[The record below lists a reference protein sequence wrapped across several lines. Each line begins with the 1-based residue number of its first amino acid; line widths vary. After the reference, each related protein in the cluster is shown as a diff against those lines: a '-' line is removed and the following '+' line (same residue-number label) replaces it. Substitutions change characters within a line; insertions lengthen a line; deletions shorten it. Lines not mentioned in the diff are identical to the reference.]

1 MEGYR
6 ISEVSSRTG
15 FSTPTLRYYE
25 QIGLIPEPER
35 TRSGYR
41 VFTDRHLRI
50 LEFVS
55 RTKRLGL
62 PLEEIRTLAE
72 AWDRLDCH
80 ATHDQLLSLIESKL
94 AEVRHR
100 IGDLVRLREQ
110 LEDVHADLSG
120 HSAPAQCGPGCG
132 CDIEV
137 RRLELDI
144 PAELTVVS
152 TRHEAR

>member
-6 ISEVSSRTG
+6 ISEVASRTG

-25 QIGLIPEPER
+25 QIGLIPVLER

-41 VFTDRHLRI
+41 VFTDRHLRL
-50 LEFVS
+50 LEFIS
-55 RTKRLGL
+55 RAKRLGL

-72 AWDRLDCH
+72 AWDRMDCR
-80 ATHDQLLSLIESKL
+80 ATHDQLLALIESKL
-94 AEVRHR
+94 TEVRHR

-110 LEDVHADLSG
+110 LEDVHAELSG
-120 HSAPAQCGPGCG
+120 HAAPARCGTGCG

-137 RRLELDI
+137 RRLELDM
-144 PAELTVVS
+144 PLELTLVS
-152 TRHEAR
+152 TGSEAR